1 MSPRLRARAALQA
14 LMNYFGVISN
24 PRAVYVTDED
34 FDGMKLRNLNIE
46 GRIKRLVNE
55 TTELKL

>member
-1 MSPRLRARAALQA
+1 
-14 LMNYFGVISN
+14 MNYFRVVSD

-46 GRIKRLVNE
+46 GRIKRLINE
-55 TTELKL
+55 TTTLKL